1 MEKDQIVYG
10 NCWIAYFDILGFKK
24 LVSQYEGNIDSF
36 AKIIYKNVLDEIIK
50 RCDRISD
57 ELDKK
62 VDYAWF
68 SDSFILFTEDDTS
81 ASFSSLETALWE
93 VIQKMMF
100 RKHMLRAALSV
111 GEFYANKER
120 NTYIG
125 PALIDAYEYAEK
137 LEFIGQVMTPKAHD
151 KLSGPGYGIN
161 TFKYSEYQVPIKSEV
176 VKEEKLFTR
185 NIYSLKRYV
194 TEKQQSAKNDEDYEE
209 KTKVIYEN
217 TLKFIEHLESQGQ
230 KN

>member
-10 NCWIAYFDILGFKK
+10 NYWIAYFDILGFKK

-93 VIQKMMF
+93 VINKVMGT
-100 RKHMLRAALSV
+100 KKMLRGALSV

-120 NTYIG
+120 DTYIG

-151 KLSGPGYGIN
+151 KLSEPGYGIN
-161 TFKYSEYQVPIKSEV
+161 TFKYSEYQVPIKSEET
-176 VKEEKLFTR
+176 KNEKLFAR
-185 NIYSLKRYV
+185 NIVRLKRYV
-194 TEKQQSAKNDEDYEE
+194 INSQQAAMKDDDYE
-209 KTKVIYEN
+209 KKLKLIYEN
-217 TLKFIEHLESQGQ
+217 TLKFINYLESQGQ